1 MRLDAYLSRH
11 NLSVAEFAKPIGLTR
26 QGVHLLVR
34 GKRLPRLETI
44 QKIAAV
50 TSGKVSVQDFYPNAG

>member
-1 MRLDAYLSRH
+1 MRLDVYLSLH
-11 NLSVAEFAKPIGLTR
+11 DLSVAEFAKSVGMTR

-34 GKRLPRLETI
+34 GKRRPRLETL

-50 TSGKVSVQDFYPNAG
+50 TSGKVGVQDFYPDNR